1 MMCDEFAATQV
12 VLREREAR
20 DRCWWAEMADC
31 FHDESTV
38 TISWF
43 QGSGADFV
51 AQSKAMTE
59 RGVSS
64 AGASDRPDPLRPRC
78 GDPARGRRNL
88 SERRWC
94 GLRVERILPAPLPRN
109 EDRWRVE
116 GLGNRGRLR
125 ARRPSPAGTR
135 GAHRRR

>member
-1 MMCDEFAATQV
+1 MGALGGSCDTAKMMCDEFAATQV

-43 QGSGADFV
+43 HGSGADFV
-51 AQSKAMTE
+51 ARSKAMTE

-64 AGASDRPDPLRPRC
+64 RHRLGPPTVRIHSDR
-78 GDPARGRRNL
+78 G
-88 SERRWC
+88 
-94 GLRVERILPAPLPRN
+94 VVILPAV
-109 EDRWRVE
+109 VE
-116 GLGNRGRLR
+116 TYPSVDGVACALNAYCRLLY
-125 ARRPSPAGTR
+125 
-135 GAHRRR
+135 